1 MKSNPSGS
9 SSDLAAARDLSHR
22 LAGSSGVAPRRPF
35 AYVSFRAVSVP
46 VEPAP
51 TVASPAPQPPAA
63 VGKPL
68 PPLPLDIGEGG
79 RRWAPLLEWARQA
92 CGSDAAF
99 LMDPH
104 GLLIASVGDLPIPDV
119 EAVGARMMAAL
130 DYARPI
136 AQTGELPPSITL
148 SFDEIQITG
157 FEARLPDGTALT
169 VCLAGSHAVPRKLCV
184 SLEIKFIEALAR
196 SG

>member
-1 MKSNPSGS
+1 M
-9 SSDLAAARDLSHR
+9 
-22 LAGSSGVAPRRPF
+22 
-35 AYVSFRAVSVP
+35 
-46 VEPAP
+46 
-51 TVASPAPQPPAA
+51 
-63 VGKPL
+63 
-68 PPLPLDIGEGG
+68 
-79 RRWAPLLEWARQA
+79 
-92 CGSDAAF
+92 
-99 LMDPH
+99 
-104 GLLIASVGDLPIPDV
+104 PDV

-136 AQTGELPPSITL
+136 AQAGEVPPSITL

-169 VCLAGSHAVPRKLCV
+169 ACLAGPHAVPRKLCV